1 MSCMENIVVYIPK
14 GTCVKNIPVQSLS
27 SSTARKIRVALSQH
41 ESEKQMPQTVT
52 WICPVELREKEVA
65 VGKDSRETLPHRPL
79 VTKIT
84 PGQFL
89 LPVVSSSITAFKVL
103 KAILKTHKP
112 KIQFSGQE
120 IEAASQPSVRDSV
133 ERNAI
138 IVFNGQIF
146 LSVRK
151 SRCRQ
156 VRLQNSPSAPSGVC
170 PVSPSQQHQINTAS
184 SCQAQPLPETS
195 PRSQQSK
202 KSEAPSES
210 RAASSPPKP
219 PEDLESIQEPNILQ
233 QSQIIHSSST
243 VSPSCQAQPL
253 PDTSPRSQQSKTR
266 DGQAP
271 VTDLDIIP
279 HISPKLHEVS
289 EEMPEQCCL
298 GKECQKEGEAASES
312 RSVSSPPKPPED
324 LESIQ
329 EPNILQQSQ
338 IIHASSTVSD
348 QPEAAGGERE
358 MNEDDNERLEAAL
371 LPRAESFLAFDFEQL
386 AHEEKINNLR
396 ARLRKKEAALSTFNT
411 KPTDQI

>member
-65 VGKDSRETLPHRPL
+65 LGKDSRATLPHRPL

-120 IEAASQPSVRDSV
+120 TEVASQPSIRDSV

-184 SCQAQPLPETS
+184 SCQAQPLP
-195 PRSQQSK
+195 
-202 KSEAPSES
+202 
-210 RAASSPPKP
+210 
-219 PEDLESIQEPNILQ
+219 
-233 QSQIIHSSST
+233 
-243 VSPSCQAQPL
+243 
-253 PDTSPRSQQSKTR
+253 DTSPRSQQSKTQ

-271 VTDLDIIP
+271 VTDLDTIP

-289 EEMPEQCCL
+289 EEMPEQSCM
-298 GKECQKEGEAASES
+298 GKECQKEGEEPSES
-312 RSVSSPPKPPED
+312 RAASSLPKPPED

-329 EPNILQQSQ
+329 EPNIQSQ

-358 MNEDDNERLEAAL
+358 TYEDDNERLEAAL
-371 LPRAESFLAFDFEQL
+371 LPRAESFLEFDFEQL

-396 ARLRKKEAALSTFNT
+396 ARLRKKEAALGTFNS
-411 KPTDQI
+411 KPMDQI

>member
-1 MSCMENIVVYIPK
+1 
-14 GTCVKNIPVQSLS
+14 
-27 SSTARKIRVALSQH
+27 
-41 ESEKQMPQTVT
+41 MPQTVT

-65 VGKDSRETLPHRPL
+65 LGKDSRATLPHRPL

-120 IEAASQPSVRDSV
+120 TEVASQPSIRDSV

-184 SCQAQPLPETS
+184 SCQAQPLPDTS

-210 RAASSPPKP
+210 RATSSPPKP
-219 PEDLESIQEPNILQ
+219 PEDLESIQEPSILQ
-233 QSQIIHSSST
+233 QSQIIHSSSA

-253 PDTSPRSQQSKTR
+253 PDTSPRSQQSKTQ

-271 VTDLDIIP
+271 VTDLDTIP

-289 EEMPEQCCL
+289 EEMPEQSCM
-298 GKECQKEGEAASES
+298 GKECQKEGEEPSES
-312 RSVSSPPKPPED
+312 RAASSLPKPPED

-329 EPNILQQSQ
+329 EPNIQSQ

-358 MNEDDNERLEAAL
+358 TYEDDNERLEAAL
-371 LPRAESFLAFDFEQL
+371 LPRAESFLEFDFEQL

-396 ARLRKKEAALSTFNT
+396 ARLRKKEAALGTFNS
-411 KPTDQI
+411 KPMDQI